1 MADERILRGLWL
13 DMRFGISTILL
24 REHSQS
30 SLGPALVVQYAVIG
44 ADHGLRSCGGLWSF
58 VPFRH
63 HGLAYSS
70 PLFRVIQ

>member
-44 ADHGLRSCGGLWSF
+44 ADHGL
-58 VPFRH
+58 
-63 HGLAYSS
+63 
-70 PLFRVIQ
+70 